1 MKKTILISVFLLF
14 ISGNIFSQ
22 QKTKLIFDYH
32 PDTMGIGP
40 LSRDVAHD
48 HYGRNESLFWVKWA
62 AVKDIE
68 ERKAKLI
75 EYTMESTKEA
85 IKYYE
90 ELMINTSS
98 VTIYVYYS
106 IEEYNYYN
114 NLENYN
120 KHDSNSSTTTI
131 DKVEDLFTAAL
142 IFNWDDMEKAA
153 NRLGFSYDKYLYY

>member
-1 MKKTILISVFLLF
+1 MKKTILVSIFLLF

-22 QKTKLIFDYH
+22 QKTKTIIFDYH
-32 PDTMGIGP
+32 PNSMVIGP
-40 LSRDVAHD
+40 LSISVAHY
-48 HYGRNESLFWVKWA
+48 HYGRNESLFWAKWA

-75 EYTMESTKEA
+75 EYTMESTKKSIE
-85 IKYYE
+85 YYE
-90 ELMINTSS
+90 KLMRNTSS
-98 VTIYVYYS
+98 VTIYVC
-106 IEEYNYYN
+106 YNSDD
-114 NLENYN
+114 
-120 KHDSNSSTTTI
+120 HDKGDKSTTTTI